1 MSIVQLAAA
10 RCQPTSP
17 NSIIAWSPEEE
28 IKASTALRRELGLAR
43 SAQCR
48 TLFVER
54 EKRLSAE
61 RLARLALEEALA
73 RHKTCT
79 GERDAARAR
88 AADAATLAARRRL
101 SAGSAHR
108 DADVESGDKRAA
120 FQADRLRARR
130 RRDDAR
136 DRSRAAAGLQHE
148 LNLERDAPKV
158 RAEQRRESWTDTADA
173 GRARAVRRAAKAAA
187 RGPADA
193 ASPTYER
200 DFTRDETY
208 DAGGPCVQTR
218 GEGIMEASAFRTT
231 VPATRHA
238 QLGDAHALTAAATA
252 ATDAA
257 ARIRRTASNPAGL
270 AAAEAAEKAAL
281 RRRLQAKEAQ
291 RALQAS
297 QRRGVKATRKDKSRA
312 LADRTQLELDR
323 HRLRSRAAAKQRA
336 PGVVLQSL
344 RDERNRERAQK
355 RGDFGDETQAAEDVV
370 EAAAEA
376 AYRAAAPTGFAD
388 IVQRGAAPAPRIVQP
403 RPVALSAPAETPP
416 STKLEET
423 RWSDRREQMPAPV
436 SAPDPVVLRP
446 RPPPPTPQPAKE
458 ADLEA
463 EDEDVL
469 DEAFLKELAEE
480 GDRLDAEAA
489 TSPAPPAPLAVAAP
503 SLAEAPVAVP
513 PSAESPPPQPEE
525 DDTLSSRTRRFHTTH
540 HDGDLVFKAPA
551 APAFETLSAPVSLE
565 DAPPSPEDTPAVSP
579 FAAAIAR
586 RRAAVDA
593 APVAD
598 AYDDAFAAHVLP
610 EDQIDF
616 EEPVTP
622 VPAEPRVDGPATPTP
637 AFAAATPAQETF
649 MDSLPRRDLDAA
661 LDEAPGQGT
670 WYDETYADLS
680 PLQDDREEINAEADR
695 AVEAAEAELRRR
707 DEVLE
712 AYVVAQAQA
721 ALEVG
726 ALEAKDTFSDSTPA
740 DESAPGESSD
750 EPYASTPPDE
760 SEESSDEPYH
770 LSSASSAEFGR
781 TTDLP
786 RDDALLGLPA
796 GLRSGD
802 ADALAS
808 WARRTLAET
817 GEESEDEASVGSPT
831 ATSESALDAAERLLR
846 SLSPDRPR
854 VPSDLSPDESPTDRL
869 ATSSSSE
876 EDGLDD
882 VLRRLEELT
891 AAMRERSARYEV
903 QDASDNALQD
913 LLHEE

>member
-1 MSIVQLAAA
+1 MD
-10 RCQPTSP
+10 T
-17 NSIIAWSPEEE
+17 
-28 IKASTALRRELGLAR
+28 RETMA
-43 SAQCR
+43 
-48 TLFVER
+48 FVEAT
-54 EKRLSAE
+54 L
-61 RLARLALEEALA
+61 
-73 RHKTCT
+73 
-79 GERDAARAR
+79 
-88 AADAATLAARRRL
+88 AADAA
-101 SAGSAHR
+101 
-108 DADVESGDKRAA
+108 
-120 FQADRLRARR
+120 
-130 RRDDAR
+130 
-136 DRSRAAAGLQHE
+136 
-148 LNLERDAPKV
+148 
-158 RAEQRRESWTDTADA
+158 
-173 GRARAVRRAAKAAA
+173 
-187 RGPADA
+187 
-193 ASPTYER
+193 
-200 DFTRDETY
+200 
-208 DAGGPCVQTR
+208 
-218 GEGIMEASAFRTT
+218 
-231 VPATRHA
+231 
-238 QLGDAHALTAAATA
+238 
-252 ATDAA
+252 
-257 ARIRRTASNPAGL
+257 
-270 AAAEAAEKAAL
+270 
-281 RRRLQAKEAQ
+281 
-291 RALQAS
+291 
-297 QRRGVKATRKDKSRA
+297 
-312 LADRTQLELDR
+312 
-323 HRLRSRAAAKQRA
+323 
-336 PGVVLQSL
+336 
-344 RDERNRERAQK
+344 
-355 RGDFGDETQAAEDVV
+355 
-370 EAAAEA
+370 
-376 AYRAAAPTGFAD
+376 
-388 IVQRGAAPAPRIVQP
+388 
-403 RPVALSAPAETPP
+403 
-416 STKLEET
+416 
-423 RWSDRREQMPAPV
+423 
-436 SAPDPVVLRP
+436 
-446 RPPPPTPQPAKE
+446 
-458 ADLEA
+458 
-463 EDEDVL
+463 
-469 DEAFLKELAEE
+469 
-480 GDRLDAEAA
+480 
-489 TSPAPPAPLAVAAP
+489 AP
-503 SLAEAPVAVP
+503 S

-551 APAFETLSAPVSLE
+551 AFETLSAPVWLE
-565 DAPPSPEDTPAVSP
+565 DAPPSPEDAPAVSP

-593 APVAD
+593 APAAD

-622 VPAEPRVDGPATPTP
+622 VPALPRVDGPATPTP

-695 AVEAAEAELRRR
+695 AVEAAEAEQRRR

-726 ALEAKDTFSDSTPA
+726 APEAKDTFSDSTPA

-854 VPSDLSPDESPTDRL
+854 VPSDSSPDESPTDRL